1 MDTYIKQYIKE
12 RSNLRKSAP
21 KFYDDSL
28 ISITTFYLLN
38 NQIQANYKYIK
49 ASYKQLLLTP
59 LFKNDEINNFICAV
73 ELATCENT
81 KHLISKYI
89 TIYQYLKDDY
99 DFSLQRNYLT
109 HLLVQTSTFEDYYDI
124 IKNITNQRVLFN
136 EKSNL
141 SKDDNWIHNYLL
153 YYFNK
158 DFSMSNYNHI
168 FNYTNLKIKNILISD
183 MIATIMSIQNN
194 TILIYVDK
202 FLDLLSMFEK
212 KSILYNDNEQLA
224 ILFILSQ
231 KIDNDILF
239 KKLIDIDGKLNFQ
252 KGYGMFGM
260 TNQDR
265 LIHSAIIL
273 AQYLEIDPDLI
284 RVALIFATISEF
296 QLSVEDTLQFSNKII
311 VDNNL
316 NTL

>member
-168 FNYTNLKIKNILISD
+168 F
-183 MIATIMSIQNN
+183 
-194 TILIYVDK
+194 
-202 FLDLLSMFEK
+202 
-212 KSILYNDNEQLA
+212 QL
-224 ILFILSQ
+224 
-231 KIDNDILF
+231 
-239 KKLIDIDGKLNFQ
+239 
-252 KGYGMFGM
+252 
-260 TNQDR
+260 
-265 LIHSAIIL
+265 H
-273 AQYLEIDPDLI
+273 
-284 RVALIFATISEF
+284 
-296 QLSVEDTLQFSNKII
+296 
-311 VDNNL
+311 
-316 NTL
+316 